1 MPNIS
6 SDRDPRERP
15 KTGKTLSAKRT
26 KSRTKTGCFT
36 CRKRKKKCDE
46 KGPVCSAC
54 ARNMFQ
60 CCWPQNPTDALPKDF
75 EITPL
80 SANLSESFDK
90 ILKPSVLS
98 KRSEIKLKIESKDLQ
113 KKKIDPVTDVPLD
126 LCSVFEVTEYKHKRP
141 FPSKVTIPD
150 SIDKVVDDLSSNAS
164 STPTHASSYAH
175 SINMHEQLLS
185 FDSFLL
191 SPLTNSDTVVNQ
203 QSITQL
209 FDSLYEDA
217 LDSQNSSP
225 EAFYDDLLNYR
236 PKSEIP
242 NTVIK
247 NPILAAIREIF
258 YARGCSYLAKNNVEN
273 PNFVEKYSSAA
284 NTHYTNAVNAFAKGS
299 EDINCMD
306 YDNDE
311 NWTVFAI
318 KTICFSEKLLGLVS
332 ESCIADSMVA
342 DLKVTSNEA
351 NLMLT
356 GIEDASNRNLG
367 RVLFSQVLFSYP
379 FLVYLVR
386 DISSIIPPSQVFD
399 KYNNEII
406 DIFSSSADS
415 ESWLDTVLQSSTI
428 TILQMLSKLLWNLRM
443 QSKAHEV
450 ESLRNNLDVITQ
462 TIQTAELQAPSQ
474 SFLLYFARFANIS
487 LNVLYNA
494 LTKGPS
500 NNNEEQ
506 IDEFIFNYESF
517 VQSKCEKLPK
527 CYTLMPLFIIACA
540 SNSLRHREFVS
551 KELYLLSQRLGL
563 EFLETLTRAIED
575 TWCSQQRD
583 GVSSLERFVSRTGF
597 LHLVV

>member
-1 MPNIS
+1 
-6 SDRDPRERP
+6 
-15 KTGKTLSAKRT
+15 
-26 KSRTKTGCFT
+26 
-36 CRKRKKKCDE
+36 
-46 KGPVCSAC
+46 
-54 ARNMFQ
+54 MFQ

-318 KTICFSEKLLGLVS
+318 KTICFSDKLLGLVS

-367 RVLFSQVLFSYP
+367 RVLFS
-379 FLVYLVR
+379 
-386 DISSIIPPSQVFD
+386 
-399 KYNNEII
+399 
-406 DIFSSSADS
+406 
-415 ESWLDTVLQSSTI
+415 
-428 TILQMLSKLLWNLRM
+428 
-443 QSKAHEV
+443 
-450 ESLRNNLDVITQ
+450 
-462 TIQTAELQAPSQ
+462 QTAELQAPSQ

>member
-1 MPNIS
+1 
-6 SDRDPRERP
+6 
-15 KTGKTLSAKRT
+15 
-26 KSRTKTGCFT
+26 
-36 CRKRKKKCDE
+36 
-46 KGPVCSAC
+46 
-54 ARNMFQ
+54 
-60 CCWPQNPTDALPKDF
+60 
-75 EITPL
+75 
-80 SANLSESFDK
+80 
-90 ILKPSVLS
+90 
-98 KRSEIKLKIESKDLQ
+98 
-113 KKKIDPVTDVPLD
+113 
-126 LCSVFEVTEYKHKRP
+126 
-141 FPSKVTIPD
+141 
-150 SIDKVVDDLSSNAS
+150 
-164 STPTHASSYAH
+164 
-175 SINMHEQLLS
+175 
-185 FDSFLL
+185 
-191 SPLTNSDTVVNQ
+191 
-203 QSITQL
+203 
-209 FDSLYEDA
+209 
-217 LDSQNSSP
+217 
-225 EAFYDDLLNYR
+225 
-236 PKSEIP
+236 
-242 NTVIK
+242 
-247 NPILAAIREIF
+247 
-258 YARGCSYLAKNNVEN
+258 
-273 PNFVEKYSSAA
+273 
-284 NTHYTNAVNAFAKGS
+284 
-299 EDINCMD
+299 MD

-318 KTICFSEKLLGLVS
+318 KTICFSDKLLGLVS